1 MKTVWPGMDQMISD
15 YNTLERNLRE
25 LRTILTCIA
34 LQQDDKK
41 LEVPFSAIAEIPA
54 GTELEVSIDR
64 VHENYTFSVILPEGY
79 VPPVA
84 ESASLAANDEVA
96 GGLG

>member
-34 LQQDDKK
+34 LQQDDKQ
-41 LEVPFSAIAEIPA
+41 LEVPFSAIAALPP
-54 GTELEVSIDR
+54 GTELEVSIDQ
-64 VHENYTFSVILPEGY
+64 VHSNYVFKCVLPEGDEN
-79 VPPVA
+79 VA
-84 ESASLAANDEVA
+84 VA
-96 GGLG
+96 GTQEPGEEGGSA